1 MKQEIIKC
9 LEDPKVINFKDEW
22 LASENQME
30 SDILS
35 AFCFYDI
42 DQIPKDMFSSMS
54 SGMLNK
60 LKLLTLISMC
70 ETLTDITY
78 ENLKER
84 CLVSSEEELEN
95 LLIKVQP
102 FVDLRID
109 NVARSIRV
117 ITNMRTRDIYCQEKE
132 LPFPFPAKRSKAEI
146 LNSLKLWREKLKD

>member
-1 MKQEIIKC
+1 
-9 LEDPKVINFKDEW
+9 
-22 LASENQME
+22 
-30 SDILS
+30 
-35 AFCFYDI
+35 
-42 DQIPKDMFSSMS
+42 MFSSMS